1 MATNRITKR
10 GEVEKLKQHSQ
21 EFGTEALLLML
32 FYFFFHRL
40 PCRPVV
46 LHFYSTRVAL
56 SISLNP
62 SLVKVPFDRGFVGN
76 DYAILL

>member
-1 MATNRITKR
+1 
-10 GEVEKLKQHSQ
+10 
-21 EFGTEALLLML
+21 ML

-62 SLVKVPFDRGFVGN
+62 SVKVPFDRGFVGN
-76 DYAILL
+76 DYAVLLYGCVCHKLKQYKDRIMNWAGP